1 MADEEEL
8 DETAEAARAFDDLRA
23 EVSVLRRA
31 IEALPGAWED
41 TRPSDYSPDL
51 GRIVKGLTAVERR
64 LASVEA
70 QPALTR
76 TPEAY
81 AAAIRQAG
89 KDAVGEAVQRLNQA
103 AGDTAQTGQQLAGII
118 GSARSQQA
126 QHDKVFWTGFVAFI
140 VALLLGLFGSP
151 YLARELPFGW
161 SDRVAAIV
169 MDADRWDAG
178 IALMQAAHPNRW
190 NGLVTPWKLIN
201 GDPANAKAVAACQA
215 QARKSGRPQVCRIF
229 VKAGK

>member
-1 MADEEEL
+1 MADEEKF

-31 IEALPGAWED
+31 IETLPGAWED
-41 TRPSDYSPDL
+41 TRPPDYSPDL
-51 GRIVKGLTAVERR
+51 GRIVKGLTALEKR
-64 LASVEA
+64 LVSVEA
-70 QPALTR
+70 QPALAR

-89 KDAVGEAVQRLNQA
+89 ASAVGEAVRELNEA
-103 AGDTAQTGQQLAGII
+103 KRKTAETGQQLAGMI

-126 QHDKVFWTGFVAFI
+126 QRDKVFWTGGIAFI

-161 SDRVAAIV
+161 SDSVAAIV
-169 MDADRWDAG
+169 MGADRWDAG

-190 NGLVTPWKLIN
+190 NGLVSPWKLIN
-201 GDPANAKAVAACQA
+201 GNPANAKAVA
-215 QARKSGRPQVCRIF
+215 VCRSEVAKTKKMQECRIA
-229 VKAGK
+229 VPVPG

>member
-31 IEALPGAWED
+31 IETLPGAWED
-41 TRPSDYSPDL
+41 TRPPDYSPDL
-51 GRIVKGLTAVERR
+51 GRIVKGLTAVEKR
-64 LASVEA
+64 LANVEA

-76 TPEAY
+76 TPESY

-89 KDAVGEAVQRLNQA
+89 EDAVGEAVRELNEA
-103 AGDTAQTGQQLAGII
+103 KRKTTETGQTLADMI

-126 QHDKVFWTGFVAFI
+126 QRDKVFWTGFVAFA

-151 YLARELPFGW
+151 YLASELPFGW
-161 SDRVAAIV
+161 SDSVAAIV
-169 MDADRWDAG
+169 MDSDRWDAG
-178 IALMQAAHPNRW
+178 IALMQVAHPNRW
-190 NGLVTPWKLIN
+190 NSLVAPWKLIN
-201 GDPANAKAVAACQA
+201 GNPANAKAVAACQA
-215 QARKSGRPQVCRIF
+215 AATKTRKPQACRI
-229 VKAGK
+229 VVPAGK